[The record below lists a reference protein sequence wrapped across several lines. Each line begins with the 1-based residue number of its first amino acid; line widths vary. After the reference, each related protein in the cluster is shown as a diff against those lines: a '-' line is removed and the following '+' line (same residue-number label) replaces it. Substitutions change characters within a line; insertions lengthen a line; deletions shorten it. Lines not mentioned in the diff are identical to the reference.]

1 MLIEFSVENYLCF
14 KNETTFSFEAMTDLD
29 KSKIFNPESRPELK
43 GVVDPETGKPLRINT
58 VNAIYGKNAAG
69 KSTFLRAIYQIFSLI
84 MNSRKLN
91 EDDDFNFEYFDDTLP
106 AKFSLKFLQNN
117 EVYAYQVH
125 LSGQDTEVCIVFE
138 QLVNESKKNIL
149 FTREYQTVTSDEF
162 LHETQKDVLENDLQ
176 KNHLVLSQ
184 PFSVFNDLRETFSN
198 KNNDFMDVRIIK
210 SKDPFETLRYAS
222 ILDIGLFPKKL
233 KDKLESD
240 KFKKDLLTH
249 LKEADFDI
257 LDYEF
262 ILFEEN
268 LFDVYF
274 TTRNGNKRT
283 FREQSDG
290 TKKFFILL
298 IDIQDSILDNGGMYV
313 VDELEKS
320 LHPKLALRFI
330 EIFKNPETNPN
341 NARLLF
347 TSHDVGFMHQSIL
360 NGDQV
365 WFIDRNDE
373 TQETELFAAADV
385 EGFEP
390 VYLQSDY
397 MQGLYGAV
405 PTTANENK

>member
-1 MLIEFSVENYLCF
+1 
-14 KNETTFSFEAMTDLD
+14 
-29 KSKIFNPESRPELK
+29 
-43 GVVDPETGKPLRINT
+43 
-58 VNAIYGKNAAG
+58 
-69 KSTFLRAIYQIFSLI
+69 
-84 MNSRKLN
+84 
-91 EDDDFNFEYFDDTLP
+91 
-106 AKFSLKFLQNN
+106 
-117 EVYAYQVH
+117 
-125 LSGQDTEVCIVFE
+125 
-138 QLVNESKKNIL
+138 
-149 FTREYQTVTSDEF
+149 
-162 LHETQKDVLENDLQ
+162 
-176 KNHLVLSQ
+176 
-184 PFSVFNDLRETFSN
+184 
-198 KNNDFMDVRIIK
+198 
-210 SKDPFETLRYAS
+210 
-222 ILDIGLFPKKL
+222 LDIGLFPKKL